1 MELIPQLLHLCCTP
15 FRSPDHFKSSPSPSS
30 GGEQARLCSH
40 SPWRPHHRVRTPGIN
55 VPSLL
60 SASPCRPRVQCVAQ
74 GPACRQTQE
83 SGCLSGGLSPDTTP
97 AIILAPVGSLK
108 LAQRPR
114 LALLCCQCL
123 GERKGRAPHGGGHGS
138 APPTPFR
145 GIKGRGPQG
154 RPQREGLVGALLPPP
169 SRAGRMA
176 ISCWEPGQAQPSLRL
191 VHLDRE

>member
-145 GIKGRGPQG
+145 GTKGERAP
-154 RPQREGLVGALLPPP
+154 RTSSEG
-169 SRAGRMA
+169 RAGRDSPSPTLPSRENGHLMLGA
-176 ISCWEPGQAQPSLRL
+176 WSGPAFSQACPSGS
-191 VHLDRE
+191 